1 MSEYLAT
8 IKWRRDD
15 QPFTDHRYSRGHFWE
30 FDGGITV
37 PASASPHVVPLPM
50 SIESN
55 VDPEEAFVAAI
66 SNCHMLFFL
75 SMAVKN
81 AYVIDSY
88 TDKAIGTME
97 KDANGKMSMTKVVL
111 HLEVVFQS
119 KQPSLVELEGMHYL
133 VAKWPVQ
140 SYWWESTLL
149 ILALYPEKSF
159 MTL

>member
-1 MSEYLAT
+1 
-8 IKWRRDD
+8 
-15 QPFTDHRYSRGHFWE
+15 
-30 FDGGITV
+30 
-37 PASASPHVVPLPM
+37 
-50 SIESN
+50 
-55 VDPEEAFVAAI
+55 
-66 SNCHMLFFL
+66 
-75 SMAVKN
+75 MAVKN

-111 HLEVVFQS
+111 HPEVVFQS